1 MPRKN
6 KWTIV
11 PFIVAA
17 TLILILL
24 YFFTA
29 TKNSKPAEPLN
40 AIPISASVIIKINDL
55 EGLFEKTGDDNPIWH
70 ELRNIPLFERIDR
83 QIKFVDS
90 LTRSMPDVENII
102 NNTPSFISAH
112 LSGKDRISLMH
123 VLRLPPRTDEKDIRE
138 LIGGLLLDAGTLT
151 TRKYEGIE
159 INEVALLDKSDINNF
174 SFAVSRDILMLS
186 FSVTVLEDAIR
197 QLSSSVSLA
206 SEPDFKRIY
215 ATAGKNVDA
224 NVFVNFREFPRSL
237 SSFVKTEYKS
247 EVRALKNFAG
257 WAELDLNPLSEML
270 LMNGFVNPSDSV
282 HTMASI
288 LAKQSPHRIMADEV
302 LPSSVSAFFAL
313 NLSDATAYLEGY
325 RELLQEEGRL
335 TAYNNTLQSINN
347 AYGTR
352 FPEEFIE
359 VMDKEIVLGIEGNL
373 PEGTEPGIY
382 LLFRIKSKA
391 QAETKFRSVVTSMA
405 ATESQPVDTYVTTYR
420 FDADLSFKIYEL
432 PVRKLTAKVFGSV
445 FSVLDKHYFVVLD
458 NYLVFSG
465 SVESI
470 KSLIR
475 AYVLNKTLVNDQ
487 AYKEFKSNLSPRSN
501 FCFYCNLS
509 ESQSF
514 FSYYLTPEISGS
526 WQKNLGVFQKIRMA
540 GLQLYAN
547 NNMLYS
553 NVLIKHLSSFS
564 ASAQT
569 VWESKLDTLADF
581 KPVFTLNHQTGE
593 NEVFVQDMNNTIY
606 LINQVGRILWKIRL
620 PGPIISDVFQV
631 DYFRN
636 GKLQLLFSTR
646 NSIYLVDR
654 NGNFVDKYPVSLRSP
669 ATNGVSVFDYDRNRD
684 YRLFVACEDRH
695 VYAYKRDGALL
706 DGWDF
711 GLSESEV
718 TQPINHFRIGDRDFL
733 VFGDRYKTYILDRRG
748 SARVNVDIYFQRSPN
763 NNYIL
768 NLTPNVNGPSVVTTD
783 TTGKVY
789 FIGFNGSV
797 RTVELPGKFT
807 GRHFFDYKDLNGD
820 NKPEYI
826 FVEEDRLIVYSS
838 DESRLFTFRFG
849 MPVSSRPMFY
859 QFSSTDR
866 KLGVV
871 SREEN
876 LIYLINSN
884 GELYQG
890 FPLQGN
896 TPFSIGNFGD
906 SLSRFN
912 LIVGSRD
919 NFLYNYRVN

>member
-1 MPRKN
+1 
-6 KWTIV
+6 
-11 PFIVAA
+11 
-17 TLILILL
+17 
-24 YFFTA
+24 
-29 TKNSKPAEPLN
+29 
-40 AIPISASVIIKINDL
+40 
-55 EGLFEKTGDDNPIWH
+55 
-70 ELRNIPLFERIDR
+70 
-83 QIKFVDS
+83 
-90 LTRSMPDVENII
+90 
-102 NNTPSFISAH
+102 
-112 LSGKDRISLMH
+112 
-123 VLRLPPRTDEKDIRE
+123 
-138 LIGGLLLDAGTLT
+138 
-151 TRKYEGIE
+151 
-159 INEVALLDKSDINNF
+159 
-174 SFAVSRDILMLS
+174 
-186 FSVTVLEDAIR
+186 
-197 QLSSSVSLA
+197 
-206 SEPDFKRIY
+206 
-215 ATAGKNVDA
+215 
-224 NVFVNFREFPRSL
+224 
-237 SSFVKTEYKS
+237 
-247 EVRALKNFAG
+247 
-257 WAELDLNPLSEML
+257 
-270 LMNGFVNPSDSV
+270 
-282 HTMASI
+282 
-288 LAKQSPHRIMADEV
+288 
-302 LPSSVSAFFAL
+302 
-313 NLSDATAYLEGY
+313 
-325 RELLQEEGRL
+325 
-335 TAYNNTLQSINN
+335 
-347 AYGTR
+347 
-352 FPEEFIE
+352 
-359 VMDKEIVLGIEGNL
+359 
-373 PEGTEPGIY
+373 
-382 LLFRIKSKA
+382 
-391 QAETKFRSVVTSMA
+391 
-405 ATESQPVDTYVTTYR
+405 
-420 FDADLSFKIYEL
+420 
-432 PVRKLTAKVFGSV
+432 
-445 FSVLDKHYFVVLD
+445 
-458 NYLVFSG
+458 
-465 SVESI
+465 
-470 KSLIR
+470 
-475 AYVLNKTLVNDQ
+475 
-487 AYKEFKSNLSPRSN
+487 
-501 FCFYCNLS
+501 
-509 ESQSF
+509 
-514 FSYYLTPEISGS
+514 
-526 WQKNLGVFQKIRMA
+526 MA

-695 VYAYKRDGALL
+695 VYAYKRDGTLL

-768 NLTPNVNGPSVVTTD
+768 NLTPNVNGPSLVTTD

-826 FVEEDRLIVYSS
+826 FVEEDRLIVFSS